1 MFKELISN
9 ILGSYAVRR
18 VARVSHASKYPKKTQ
33 RKVFLSLIQRGRL
46 TDWGRKHSFGS
57 IKTIEDF
64 RKNVPLST
72 YEDLYPWIER
82 ALAGE
87 RNILW
92 PGKVKMFAKS
102 SGTTNARS
110 KFIPVTKASLHEA
123 HFRGGK
129 DMIALY
135 LERNPK
141 STFLFHKS
149 LAITGSLAPSPL
161 HPNILCGDVS
171 AVLTKQLPLLAEINR
186 VPARSIALLSK
197 WEDKAK
203 HIVVRANSFDVS
215 SLIGTPT
222 WVARLVDEIIKKNDV
237 KDIFAVWP
245 NLEVFFHGAVSFRP
259 YRPLFKDLFGDRVQ
273 FVETYNASEGFFAI
287 QDVPDQEGM
296 LLMLDYGIFYEFIPM
311 TEFGNKDATVY
322 TIEEV
327 KEGINY
333 AVVIS
338 TSGGLWR
345 YIIGDTVRFV
355 STKPYRV
362 VITGRTK
369 QFINAFGEEVV
380 VENVEQAVL
389 TACLETGAIIENF
402 TVGPQFMTHKEG
414 GHHQWV
420 VEFSKLPDNTKKFE
434 QIIDETVRSLNS
446 DYDAKRNGDA
456 ILAKPIFDYVPL
468 GTFYTWMKERGKL
481 GGQHK
486 VPRLANDREY
496 VDAIMNLINQHNK
509 PKQDGK

>member
-1 MFKELISN
+1 
-9 ILGSYAVRR
+9 
-18 VARVSHASKYPKKTQ
+18 
-33 RKVFLSLIQRGRL
+33 
-46 TDWGRKHSFGS
+46 
-57 IKTIEDF
+57 
-64 RKNVPLST
+64 
-72 YEDLYPWIER
+72 
-82 ALAGE
+82 
-87 RNILW
+87 
-92 PGKVKMFAKS
+92 
-102 SGTTNARS
+102 
-110 KFIPVTKASLHEA
+110 
-123 HFRGGK
+123 
-129 DMIALY
+129 
-135 LERNPK
+135 
-141 STFLFHKS
+141 
-149 LAITGSLAPSPL
+149 
-161 HPNILCGDVS
+161 
-171 AVLTKQLPLLAEINR
+171 
-186 VPARSIALLSK
+186 
-197 WEDKAK
+197 
-203 HIVVRANSFDVS
+203 
-215 SLIGTPT
+215 
-222 WVARLVDEIIKKNDV
+222 
-237 KDIFAVWP
+237 
-245 NLEVFFHGAVSFRP
+245 
-259 YRPLFKDLFGDRVQ
+259 
-273 FVETYNASEGFFAI
+273 
-287 QDVPDQEGM
+287 
-296 LLMLDYGIFYEFIPM
+296 MLDYGIFYEFIPM
-311 TEFGNKDATVY
+311 TEFGNNDATVY

-355 STKPYRV
+355 SIKPHRV

-414 GHHQWV
+414 GHHQWI
-420 VEFSKLPDNTKKFE
+420 VEFSKLPDNTQKFE
-434 QIIDETVRSLNS
+434 KIIDDTIRSLNS

-496 VDAIMNLINQHNK
+496 VDAIMNILNQ